1 MRTKVV
7 KWGNS
12 LGLRIPKAIAEEVPV
27 KEGSTVELL
36 LEDGGLVIRLV
47 ESKPVVLKQLLAGV
61 TTDNLH
67 GEFDA
72 GAAVGGEVW

>member
-36 LEDGGLVIRLV
+36 PEDGGIVIRLV
-47 ESKPVVLKQLLAGV
+47 EGKPVALEQLLAGV
-61 TTDNLH
+61 TPDNLH
-67 GEFDA
+67 GEVDT
-72 GAAVGGEVW
+72 GAVVGGEAW